1 MKKRTLVIGYILL
14 VIVGYLQ
21 GQSIQEL
28 MPMPRS
34 ICSEASLPAD
44 LQNKLNRILQER
56 SEKQMRWGQVVTCRS
71 AFLQD
76 CYSRYVHHNDSSFYL
91 NDAPY
96 QYSYKYVFPKMI
108 ITNSSYGHEV
118 IRGKGAKFNAKKD
131 RLSSVYLDDS
141 KHLYV
146 VNRKNELCDPA
157 LFKFT
162 AEEGGIHM
170 EGNRIVLDMTP
181 RDIANGKYSSE
192 QRINV
197 THLNSNTT
205 YRYDLQFVFE
215 DSLSLRSKKKAL
227 ALMAYPTADY
237 PNLGAVLNLSD
248 RTMFFVQLPLTI
260 HGEGSNGANGRRGY
274 NGQNG
279 TPDYWWTDKEG
290 KKHYTPGTCAQA
302 GGNGQ
307 DGSDGTDGG
316 QYLIFLDNGLVDS
329 QGVECVTA
337 WIDPG
342 IGGEGGKGGEGGIH
356 GRGSQCRGMAPNGK
370 NGRHGRNGQ
379 RGDFLYVTGD
389 VQTWIMKALK

>member
-279 TPDYWWTDKEG
+279 THEYWWTDKEG
-290 KKHYTPGTCAQA
+290 KKHHVAGTCAQA

-316 QYLIFLDNGLVDS
+316 QYLIFLDNDLVDS

-389 VQTWIMKALK
+389 VQTWIMKAMK